1 MFTLKDIT
9 LVYDLGKEDVTYA
22 LRQVTIET
30 PQKGM
35 IGIVGPSGS
44 GKSSL
49 LYVMAGLKEPS
60 SGLLHYTGK
69 LMTDMKIDEKAV
81 LRRMDF
87 GFIFQR
93 GYLIE
98 YLSVLDNILVPLNQK
113 TPFYVEKAKSLM
125 AKLGIAR
132 LIHKKPNQ
140 LSGGQRQRV
149 SIARALMNDPKVI
162 FADEPTAAL
171 DHQSAAEVMKVLSE
185 YSKEKLVIV
194 VTHDT
199 TILSEAEKIIEI
211 WDGKLSEDRR
221 VLLT

>member
-1 MFTLKDIT
+1 MFTLNDIT
-9 LVYDLGKEDVTYA
+9 LVYDLGKDDVTYA
-22 LRQVTIET
+22 LRQINIET
-30 PQKGM
+30 PQSGL

-49 LYVMAGLKEPS
+49 LYIMAGLKEPS
-60 SGLLHYTGK
+60 SGLLHYNGRT
-69 LMTDMKIDEKAV
+69 MTNMKIDEKAT
-81 LRRMDF
+81 LRRTDF

-113 TPFYVEKAKSLM
+113 TPFYVEKAKNLM
-125 AKLGIAR
+125 VMLGISR

-149 SIARALMNDPKVI
+149 SIARALMSDPKVI

-185 YSKEKLVIV
+185 YAKEKLVIV

-199 TILSEAEKIIEI
+199 TILSEAKKIIQI
-211 WDGKLSEDRR
+211 WDGKLTDEKE
-221 VLLT
+221 V

>member
-1 MFTLKDIT
+1 MFTLNDIT

-22 LRQVTIET
+22 LRQINMET
-30 PQKGM
+30 PQKGL

-60 SGLLHYTGK
+60 SGLLHYNGK
-69 LMTDMKIDEKAV
+69 LMTDMTIDEKAT
-81 LRRMDF
+81 LRKMDF
-87 GFIFQR
+87 GYIFQR
-93 GYLIE
+93 GYLID
-98 YLSVLDNILVPLNQK
+98 YLSVLDNILVPLNRK
-113 TPFYVEKAKSLM
+113 TPFYVEKAKNIM
-125 AKLGIAR
+125 EELGIAR

-149 SIARALMNDPKVI
+149 SIARALMNDPNVI

-171 DHQSAAEVMKVLSE
+171 DHQSAAEVMRVLSAHA
-185 YSKEKLVIV
+185 KEKLVIV

-199 TILSEAEKIIEI
+199 TILSEAERIIKI
-211 WDGKLSEDRR
+211 WDGRLSEERGHD
-221 VLLT
+221 

>member
-1 MFTLKDIT
+1 MFTLNDIT

-22 LRQVTIET
+22 LRQINMDT
-30 PQKGM
+30 PHKGL

-60 SGLLHYTGK
+60 SGLVHYNEK
-69 LMTDMKIDEKAV
+69 LMTDMKIDEKAH
-81 LRRMDF
+81 LRRTDF

-113 TPFYVEKAKSLM
+113 TPLYVEKAKSLM
-125 AKLGIAR
+125 AKLGIGR

-199 TILSEAEKIIEI
+199 TILSEAERIIEI
-211 WDGKLSEDRR
+211 WDGKLSEERR
-221 VLLT
+221 A